1 MNPSHFSIIDISHFS
16 EVIGLFLD
24 VEYLTMKH
32 EMPEYIVP
40 EMDNSDQNQQLQD
53 QDQDQDMEATFIQ
66 ETYEIIEDPSKSA
79 EEGQLGDDND
89 MGESITQGEGRL
101 FNLFKYYNNFN

>member
-1 MNPSHFSIIDISHFS
+1 
-16 EVIGLFLD
+16 
-24 VEYLTMKH
+24 MKH

-66 ETYEIIEDPSKSA
+66 ETYEIIEDPSKA
-79 EEGQLGDDND
+79 DDGQLGDDND
-89 MGESITQGEGRL
+89 MGESITQNEGSNIL
-101 FNLFKYYNNFN
+101 LNFWI